1 MTNLA
6 RIIDFGHVAL
16 GSSHKK
22 FGVWP
27 GHWSVSK
34 TQEDFLHYTIFFR
47 RFIRE
52 LRDWRRYHHWRWSA
66 DIQFSRFRPR
76 GLERKTSWYREL
88 ETRERWSCP
97 SLQSDIQF
105 TGQHKLHS
113 NTGCPGWWLLG
124 DVIHDKI
131 QIGTQSTRLQKLFS
145 GRKYIEII
153 LCVYINSIRLLEWF
167 YFTREIGSR
176 LLHTTLQ

>member
-47 RFIRE
+47 CFIRE

-176 LLHTTLQ
+176 LLHTTLH